1 MKRYQCLGFAFAA
14 AFVVAT
20 SIINRA
26 EGIAPGTNSMALER
40 LVADAL
46 EQNPELKF
54 YEAELAA
61 AKAGRRSA
69 GLLPNPEL
77 SGSVGHKS
85 SRELATGIG
94 AEGVALVRLGD
105 STIRMARADRTEESD
120 RQPRCS
126 TRGTWLGAV
135 SRSASVADA
144 HARLRIIRRA
154 GKSTCRAR
162 GG

>member
-26 EGIAPGTNSMALER
+26 EGIAPGTNSMALKR

-94 AEGVALVRLGD
+94 AELVLIEVHHQVNPGSRQNTLQGGYSFALDVLERFN
-105 STIRMARADRTEESD
+105 E
-120 RQPRCS
+120 
-126 TRGTWLGAV
+126 
-135 SRSASVADA
+135 RS
-144 HARLRIIRRA
+144 
-154 GKSTCRAR
+154 
-162 GG
+162 